1 MGRRSTVQAVSGISF
16 AIQKGETLGLV
27 GESGCGKT
35 TLARALVSLQPV
47 TSGWVDYNGQ
57 RLTGGRRQQ
66 GRGARTGIQMIF
78 QDAAASLNP
87 GRSVGKT
94 IAEPLRAGGETDR
107 RTRYRLAAEVMRDVG
122 LEPATMFGR
131 RPFEFSGGQCQR
143 ISIARALITSPRM
156 LICDEP
162 VSSLD
167 VSVQAQILNLLR
179 RIKSRYGL
187 TMLFISHDLS
197 VVKNVSDHVGV
208 MYMGVL
214 CEIAPAEQFYR
225 SPLHPYAAALL
236 AAVPDPGPDRSMD
249 SAHRT
254 TFDNAGPPPGPTGC
268 RYQPRCSHARLRCT
282 VQKPALRQITA
293 HRQVAC
299 HFPLHSSSAAGKQ
312 RGSNLNY

>member
-1 MGRRSTVQAVSGISF
+1 M
-16 AIQKGETLGLV
+16 GLV

-35 TLARALVSLQPV
+35 TLARAIVNLQPV
-47 TSGWVDYNGQ
+47 SSGWIDYNGQ
-57 RLTGGRRQQ
+57 RLTGGRRQ
-66 GRGARTGIQMIF
+66 GGGAPTGIQMIF
-78 QDAAASLNP
+78 QDATASLNP
-87 GRSVGKT
+87 SRSVGKT
-94 IAEPLRAGGETDR
+94 IAEPLRIDGKTDR
-107 RTRYRLAAEVMRDVG
+107 RTRYRLAAEMMRDVG

-197 VVKNVSDHVGV
+197 VVKNVSDHVAV
-208 MYMGVL
+208 MYMGAL
-214 CEIAPAEQFYR
+214 CEIAPAARFYQ

-236 AAVPDPGPDRSMD
+236 AAVPDPDPDGSMD
-249 SAHRT
+249 PVPRIF
-254 TFDNAGPPPGPTGC
+254 FDDPDPTPGSTGC
-268 RYQPRCSHARLRCT
+268 RYQPRCRHARPRCAARR
-282 VQKPALRQITA
+282 PALRQMTGD
-293 HRQVAC
+293 RQVAC
-299 HFPLHSSSAAGKQ
+299 HFPLHSSSAPDECA
-312 RGSNLNY
+312 